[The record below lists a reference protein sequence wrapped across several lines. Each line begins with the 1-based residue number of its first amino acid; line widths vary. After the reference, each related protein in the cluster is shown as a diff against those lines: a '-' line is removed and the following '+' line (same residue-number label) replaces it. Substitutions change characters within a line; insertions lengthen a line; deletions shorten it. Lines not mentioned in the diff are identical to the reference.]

1 MADAITAA
9 HDTIWSDLFGLI
21 TAHLPADWK
30 SWKDKVINTTGI
42 PCYDLAHLKPDGVL
56 LHEPSKVIY
65 VLEFKRASDFFPDSF
80 ERGFLRKY
88 IKYQPLVEAL
98 EAANPGWDVQLTVFC
113 LGDRGLL
120 EEERWLDNWSILGLP
135 ASGFSPFATTAARL
149 AQTVATT
156 ILECYS
162 AALRA
167 LHTAPSS

>member
-1 MADAITAA
+1 M
-9 HDTIWSDLFGLI
+9 
-21 TAHLPADWK
+21 
-30 SWKDKVINTTGI
+30 
-42 PCYDLAHLKPDGVL
+42 L

-135 ASGFSPFATTAARL
+135 ASGFSPFD
-149 AQTVATT
+149 
-156 ILECYS
+156 
-162 AALRA
+162 
-167 LHTAPSS
+167 HSSTLGPDSGNHYP